1 MRINQKRQY
10 FYFTKKEKT
19 GIVVLLIINL
29 FLIYLPVLLEKGFPE
44 KPYDQNGIIAS
55 FSNLHQISGKQNSNL
70 IQEENFVPD
79 LLKLVNFDPNTITME
94 TWKQMGLSESIMHT
108 IEKYRQRGGMFHDP
122 DDIKK
127 IWGISSSLALKLIP
141 YVVIKDTSKKNE
153 RPYFSFNNRVK
164 EQKKQI
170 DINLADTSA
179 FESLFGIGPT
189 LSRRIVLYRK
199 KLGGYYS
206 IDQISEV
213 WGLQDS
219 VFQKIKSRLV
229 FHENLEEKIDI
240 NTAKLEQLKS
250 HPYIGFAIAQAIIN
264 FRNQHGPFKSLED
277 IQKIVIIDKEKYE
290 KLAHYLVIKE

>member
-108 IEKYRQRGGMFHDP
+108 IEKYRQRGGRFHDP

-229 FHENLEEKIDI
+229 FHENLAEKIDI
-240 NTAKLEQLKS
+240 NTAKLEQLKT
-250 HPYIGFAIAQAIIN
+250 HPYIGFAIAHAIIN

-277 IQKIVIIDKEKYE
+277 IQKIAIIDKGKYE

>member
-1 MRINQKRQY
+1 MRINQKSQY

-19 GIVVLLIINL
+19 GIIVLLIINL
-29 FLIYLPVLLEKGFPE
+29 FLIYLPVILEKVFPE
-44 KPYDQNGIIAS
+44 KPYDQNGIIAA
-55 FSNLHQISGKQNSNL
+55 FSNLQQVVGKQKSDL
-70 IQEENFVPD
+70 IQEENYS
-79 LLKLVNFDPNTITME
+79 LKLFNFDPNTITME
-94 TWKQMGLSESIMHT
+94 AWKQMALSESIMHT
-108 IEKYRQRGGMFHDP
+108 IEKYRQRGGKFHDP

-170 DINLADTSA
+170 DINLADTSV

-229 FHENLEEKIDI
+229 FHENLAEKIDI

>member
-1 MRINQKRQY
+1 MRINQKSQY

-19 GIVVLLIINL
+19 GIVVLLLINL
-29 FLIYLPVLLEKGFPE
+29 LLIYLPVIVEKGFPE
-44 KPYDQNGIIAS
+44 KPYDQNSIIAS
-55 FSNLHQISGKQNSNL
+55 FSNLEQIAGKHNSDL
-70 IQEENFVPD
+70 IQDENCVRD
-79 LLKLVNFDPNTITME
+79 LLKLVVFDPNTITME
-94 TWKQMGLSESIMHT
+94 AWKQMGLNESIMHT
-108 IEKYRQRGGMFHDP
+108 IEKYRQKGGRFHQP
-122 DDIKK
+122 EDIKK
-127 IWGISSSLALKLIP
+127 IWGVSSILASKLIP
-141 YVVIKDTSKKNE
+141 YVQLKDTLKTLKY
-153 RPYFSFNNRVK
+153 PYFSSDKEMK

-219 VFQKIKSRLV
+219 VFEKIKSRLV
-229 FHENLEEKIDI
+229 FHENLAEKIDI
-240 NTAKLEQLKS
+240 NTAKLEQLKL
-250 HPYIGFAIAQAIIN
+250 HPYIGYAIAQAIIN

-277 IQKIVIIDKEKYE
+277 IQKIVIIDKEKYD